1 MSIYKLQLI
10 KLKIGLTPSKIT
22 NWELQKILMT
32 PYRPKTTQI
41 FLWRN
46 WICTQTE
53 IAQETFGFLTDQP
66 ALYYIQVHKFIIPQL
81 MFQMVYSLLLLM
93 IYASALMNDYLLPRV
108 RAGAKAILP
117 RDTNRLGRIVKTP
130 MIKYF
135 PEEGL

>member
-1 MSIYKLQLI
+1 
-10 KLKIGLTPSKIT
+10 
-22 NWELQKILMT
+22 
-32 PYRPKTTQI
+32 
-41 FLWRN
+41 
-46 WICTQTE
+46 
-53 IAQETFGFLTDQP
+53 
-66 ALYYIQVHKFIIPQL
+66 
-81 MFQMVYSLLLLM
+81 MVYSLLLLM